1 LLKNKKVVSNSSPLI
16 ALSRINKLSLLQ
28 DLFEQVIIPSGVY
41 NEIVERGRDKKGS
54 KEVKSAEWIT
64 IYFVKD
70 KDSVRFLVNSQAI
83 GIGESEAIVAC
94 KELNA
99 DLLLMDDKLARNVA
113 KQYLKDTHLMGTIG
127 ILFFARQ
134 LRLIKSVEENLNEL
148 LKNKFRISPKLY
160 KKILELEKNLFE
172 EA

>member
-64 IYFVKD
+64 Y
-70 KDSVRFLVNSQAI
+70 
-83 GIGESEAIVAC
+83 
-94 KELNA
+94 
-99 DLLLMDDKLARNVA
+99 
-113 KQYLKDTHLMGTIG
+113 
-127 ILFFARQ
+127 IL
-134 LRLIKSVEENLNEL
+134 
-148 LKNKFRISPKLY
+148 
-160 KKILELEKNLFE
+160 
-172 EA
+172 

>member
-1 LLKNKKVVSNSSPLI
+1 MDNL
-16 ALSRINKLSLLQ
+16 
-28 DLFEQVIIPSGVY
+28 
-41 NEIVERGRDKKGS
+41 
-54 KEVKSAEWIT
+54 
-64 IYFVKD
+64 YFVKD

-113 KQYLKDTHLMGTIG
+113 KQYLKDMHLMGTIG

-160 KKILELEKNLFE
+160 KKILELEKNLLRRHNFHSILL
-172 EA
+172 